1 MTVQC
6 HMTIC
11 AVSCSVHCGIQVPNS
26 NMYTIQLLL
35 HVVVCYC
42 VRCVYV
48 TDFFTVRVE
57 PFVPG
62 HVPLSR
68 LCAGP
73 YIPVASR
80 YTDSQ

>member
-1 MTVQC
+1 MSIV
-6 HMTIC
+6 
-11 AVSCSVHCGIQVPNS
+11 A
-26 NMYTIQLLL
+26 YTSTTEACTGGGVLL
-35 HVVVCYC
+35 CEM
-42 VRCVYV
+42 CVYV
-48 TDFFTVRVE
+48 ADFFTVRVQ

-68 LCAGP
+68 LCTGP

>member
-6 HMTIC
+6 RMAVC
-11 AVSCSVHCGIQVPNS
+11 LVSCNVQSS
-26 NMYTIQLLL
+26 NMYRIRLLL

-42 VRCVYV
+42 ARCVYV
-48 TDFFTVRVE
+48 TAFFTVRVE

-62 HVPLSR
+62 HVALSR

-73 YIPVASR
+73 YIPVVSR
-80 YTDSQ
+80 YKDSQ

>member
-11 AVSCSVHCGIQVPNS
+11 AVYCSVHCGIQVPNK

-42 VRCVYV
+42 VRCLYV
-48 TDFFTVRVE
+48 TDFFTVRLE
-57 PFVPG
+57 PG

-80 YTDSQ
+80 YTGSQ

>member
-1 MTVQC
+1 
-6 HMTIC
+6 
-11 AVSCSVHCGIQVPNS
+11 
-26 NMYTIQLLL
+26 MYTIQLLL

-42 VRCVYV
+42 VRCLYV
-48 TDFFTVRVE
+48 TDFYTVRVE
-57 PFVPG
+57 SFVPE

-80 YTDSQ
+80 TQDVSS